1 MVSTIAPKKSL
12 GVQLY
17 HVVVLVALHHARE
30 AETVW
35 VNRLLEV
42 LWSWLIGNEVR
53 FGLVLFEV
61 AGLASVDWLVGVA

>member
-17 HVVVLVALHHARE
+17 HFVVFVALHHARE
-30 AETVW
+30 AKTVW

-42 LWSWLIGNEVR
+42 LLCWLYVEVR
-53 FGLVLFEV
+53 FGFVLLEV
-61 AGLASVDWLVGVA
+61 AGLARVDWLVGVA